1 MYSAKCLAHSVLKE
15 WSYLGALP
23 CGPEA
28 HYALT
33 TRARTLCVS
42 FIWAMCA
49 PGCDRALSAAQED
62 QDLGHSSSG
71 YAGSVGF
78 EMFAYPSYG

>member
-1 MYSAKCLAHSVLKE
+1 
-15 WSYLGALP
+15 
-23 CGPEA
+23 
-28 HYALT
+28 
-33 TRARTLCVS
+33 
-42 FIWAMCA
+42 MCA
-49 PGCDRALSAAQED
+49 PGCDRALSAAQGD